1 MNNYTATK
9 KICPRTKNAAL
20 AAAVFFQTYSMSA
33 FANSP
38 EIPDEP
44 IAWISLLMPMVLI
57 LGAAA
62 AATFALRRWKR
73 AVGGRDGPLQLIHII
88 ALGPRE
94 RLALVKVGTHYLVVG
109 ITPNNINRIAE
120 LSDMGSELSDKQNAG
135 TVPSPAQSSGADDRH

>member
-1 MNNYTATK
+1 MNTYKTTK
-9 KICPRTKNAAL
+9 NMRHRPNNAAL
-20 AAAVFFQTYSMSA
+20 AAWYFFQMCSMSA

-44 IAWISLLMPMVLI
+44 IAWISLVMPMVLI

-62 AATFALRRWKR
+62 AAAFLLPRWKR
-73 AVGGRDGPLQLIHII
+73 AVGGRDGPLQLIHVI

-94 RLALVKVGTHYLVVG
+94 RLALVKIGTRYLVVG

-120 LSDMGSELSDKQNAG
+120 LSDIQNEDAGS
-135 TVPSPAQSSGADDRH
+135 PPAEPDGGADA